1 MKTEDKDIM
10 RKLFAQLPDEQLPP
24 AFNSS
29 IMKEIRLNAAGK
41 ERISKM
47 KNILGY
53 VFCGAIMITVCVFAL
68 RYTVFPVEFPD
79 WQSCLQLFEKPDFE
93 ALKSPSFLFSLY
105 IGMLALLLLV
115 AETLLRRRYHK

>member
-1 MKTEDKDIM
+1 
-10 RKLFAQLPDEQLPP
+10 
-24 AFNSS
+24 
-29 IMKEIRLNAAGK
+29 MKEIRLEAAK
-41 ERISKM
+41 KKQVAKIR
-47 KNILGY
+47 NILGY

-68 RYTVFPVEFPD
+68 GYTVFPVEFPD

-115 AETLLRRRYHK
+115 TDTLLRRRHHK